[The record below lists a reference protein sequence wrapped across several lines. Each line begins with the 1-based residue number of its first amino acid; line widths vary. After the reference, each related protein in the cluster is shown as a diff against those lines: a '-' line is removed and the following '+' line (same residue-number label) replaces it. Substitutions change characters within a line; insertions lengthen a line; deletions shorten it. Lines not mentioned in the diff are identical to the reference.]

1 MKQDIDIKKEY
12 QILSKKH
19 KLPDFD
25 VLDKEFE
32 ISNIQDINEKFLIR
46 AIRRRVNEKIAFFI
60 RILDGILHPASSS
73 VISTHENRFFTDE
86 EKQEALKVMRKLMQL
101 DRKGLK
107 IDIDPDINLDV
118 DFINDV
124 FKNFND
130 IKIKVKKIASKME
143 EAWSKEEEEK
153 FSDIYFG

>member
-1 MKQDIDIKKEY
+1 MKQDLDIKQEY
-12 QILSKKH
+12 QILSKKY

-32 ISNIQDINEKFLIR
+32 VSSIQDINEKFLIR
-46 AIRRRVNEKIAFFI
+46 AIRRRINEKIAFFI
-60 RILDGILHPASSS
+60 RIIDGILHPVSSS
-73 VISTHENRFFTDE
+73 VISTYENRFFSDE

-118 DFINDV
+118 DFINNV
-124 FKNFND
+124 FTNFNE
-130 IKIKVKKIASKME
+130 IKSKIKKIAFKME
-143 EAWSKEEEEK
+143 EAWSKEKEEK

>member
-1 MKQDIDIKKEY
+1 
-12 QILSKKH
+12 
-19 KLPDFD
+19 
-25 VLDKEFE
+25 
-32 ISNIQDINEKFLIR
+32 
-46 AIRRRVNEKIAFFI
+46 
-60 RILDGILHPASSS
+60 
-73 VISTHENRFFTDE
+73 
-86 EKQEALKVMRKLMQL
+86 MQL

>member
-1 MKQDIDIKKEY
+1 M
-12 QILSKKH
+12 
-19 KLPDFD
+19 
-25 VLDKEFE
+25 
-32 ISNIQDINEKFLIR
+32 
-46 AIRRRVNEKIAFFI
+46 
-60 RILDGILHPASSS
+60 
-73 VISTHENRFFTDE
+73 FFTDE